1 MKLMMENIWRD
12 GSGLRDARIEAN
24 KGRRRWNLPKKKWIR
39 RTKGTEKRDISCH
52 NDQQFEQLDSLSQ
65 KINNCIFYYSLAA
78 GLGVL
83 FRSFL
88 LLFLSLSPFFN
99 VLPLFSGCV
108 HEQDHVIGSLPVTIV
123 CMWIVLSTRRTSTS
137 LGHFHNHFGLF
148 FFKHLLSDYFGYW
161 RNDGP
166 SSLGNSRTNKRKR
179 FDSLIGL

>member
-1 MKLMMENIWRD
+1 MKPSQEEM
-12 GSGLRDARIEAN
+12 N
-24 KGRRRWNLPKKKWIR
+24 KTNQGHRK
-39 RTKGTEKRDISCH
+39 KRDISCH

-123 CMWIVLSTRRTSTS
+123 CM
-137 LGHFHNHFGLF
+137 
-148 FFKHLLSDYFGYW
+148 
-161 RNDGP
+161 
-166 SSLGNSRTNKRKR
+166 
-179 FDSLIGL
+179 